1 MDKVSGS
8 HLISFSRYQTNV
20 LLSFYL
26 DHWWCQT
33 LRLFLDQ
40 PVMQWLTGR
49 KTAEDR
55 NTQIWISQEQKSF
68 LDDTE
73 NIFHSF

>member
-1 MDKVSGS
+1 MDKVSVS

-26 DHWWCQT
+26 DHWWRQT

-40 PVMQWLTGR
+40 PVKQWLTGR
-49 KTAEDR
+49 KTAKDR
-55 NTQIWISQEQKSF
+55 NTQIWISRKQKELFRWYRKHFS
-68 LDDTE
+68 
-73 NIFHSF
+73 